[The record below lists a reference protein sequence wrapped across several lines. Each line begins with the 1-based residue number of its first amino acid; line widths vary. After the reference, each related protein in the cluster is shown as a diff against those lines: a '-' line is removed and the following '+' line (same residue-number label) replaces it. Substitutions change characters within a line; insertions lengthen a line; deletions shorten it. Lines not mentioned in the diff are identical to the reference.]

1 VSTSFTTSAEINIRS
16 FVAIGKHKFK
26 FLLQGILTR
35 NIFEKMQ
42 KNKEQIKIIA
52 TNRKAHHLY
61 HVVDTFEA
69 GMALVGTEV
78 KSLRLG
84 KVSFQDSY
92 ASVEKGEVFLHNL
105 HISHYVQAN
114 RFNHDP
120 TRSRKLLLH
129 RSEIRKLLGKT
140 TERGFTL
147 VPLKVYFKGKVVKV
161 ELALA
166 IGKKLFDRR
175 KAIKDREVQRELRRA
190 LKERQR

>member
-1 VSTSFTTSAEINIRS
+1 MRKE
-16 FVAIGKHKFK
+16 
-26 FLLQGILTR
+26 
-35 NIFEKMQ
+35 
-42 KNKEQIKIIA
+42 KEQIRAVA

-61 HVVDTFEA
+61 HIVDTYEA
-69 GMALVGTEV
+69 GIALVGTEV
-78 KSLRLG
+78 KSLRQG
-84 KVSFQDSY
+84 KVSFKDSY
-92 ASVEKGEVFLHNL
+92 ATVEKGEVFLHHM
-105 HISHYVQAN
+105 HIGHYDQAN

-129 RSEIRKLLGKT
+129 RAEIRRLLGKT

-147 VPLKVYFKGKVVKV
+147 VPLKIYFKGKVAKV

-175 KAIKDREVQRELRRA
+175 KAIKDREVERELRRA